1 MTRSFAWRGSTWQR
15 GATIKLSDN
24 EAVTPFVASH
34 VKPLQPDGPRGKTED
49 GGVGATEYL
58 GNGEEK
64 EKTEPPAKT
73 IADAEGAQGEAQGQA
88 PASGQQGEAQGQ
100 APASGQQ
107 GEAQGQAPAS
117 GQQGE
122 LDLDGG
128 AQPCEMTAKQLRD
141 ALGKLGVPCPPNAK
155 RGELAA
161 LYENAKAAVAGSQEH

>member
-1 MTRSFAWRGSTWQR
+1 MKTYIVTRSFAWRGSTWQR

-24 EAVTPFVASH
+24 EADMPFVAGH

-49 GGVGATEYL
+49 GGVGAPEYL
-58 GNGEEK
+58 GNGEAK
-64 EKTEPPAKT
+64 EKPEPPAKT
-73 IADAEGAQGEAQGQA
+73 IADAEKAQD
-88 PASGQQGEAQGQ
+88 
-100 APASGQQ
+100 
-107 GEAQGQAPAS
+107 EAQGQAPAS

-128 AQPCEMTAKQLRD
+128 EQAGEMTAKQLRD
-141 ALGKLGVPCPPNAK
+141 ALAKLGVPCPPNAK

>member
-1 MTRSFAWRGSTWQR
+1 MKTYIVTRSFAWRGSTWQR

-24 EAVTPFVASH
+24 EAATPFVAGH
-34 VKPLQPDGPRGKTED
+34 VKLLQPDGTRGKTED
-49 GGVGATEYL
+49 GGVGAPEYL
-58 GNGEEK
+58 GNGEAK
-64 EKTEPPAKT
+64 EKPEPPAKT
-73 IADAEGAQGEAQGQA
+73 IADAEGA
-88 PASGQQGEAQGQ
+88 QQGEAQGQ

-128 AQPCEMTAKQLRD
+128 EQAGEMTAKQLRD
-141 ALGKLGVPCPPNAK
+141 ALAKLGVPCPPNAK

>member
-1 MTRSFAWRGSTWQR
+1 MKTYIVTRSFAWRGSTWQR

-24 EAVTPFVASH
+24 EAATPFVAGH

-49 GGVGATEYL
+49 GGVGAPEYL
-58 GNGEEK
+58 GNGETK
-64 EKTEPPAKT
+64 EKPEPPAKT
-73 IADAEGAQGEAQGQA
+73 IADAEGAQGET
-88 PASGQQGEAQGQ
+88 
-100 APASGQQ
+100 
-107 GEAQGQAPAS
+107 QGQAPAS

-128 AQPCEMTAKQLRD
+128 EQAGEMTAKQLRD
-141 ALGKLGVPCPPNAK
+141 ALAKLGVPCPPNAK

>member
-1 MTRSFAWRGSTWQR
+1 MKTYIVTRSFAWRGSTWQR

-107 GEAQGQAPAS
+107 GE
-117 GQQGE
+117 

>member
-1 MTRSFAWRGSTWQR
+1 MKTYIVTRSFAWRGSTWQR

-24 EAVTPFVASH
+24 EAETPFVAGH
-34 VKPLQPDGPRGKTED
+34 VKPLEPVGPRGKTED

-73 IADAEGAQGEAQGQA
+73 IADAEGA
-88 PASGQQGEAQGQ
+88 QGEAQGQ

>member
-1 MTRSFAWRGSTWQR
+1 MKTYIVTRSFAWRGSTWQR

-24 EAVTPFVASH
+24 EAATPFVAAH
-34 VKPLQPDGPRGKTED
+34 VKLAERVAEHSSAIKSG
-49 GGVGATEYL
+49 YL

-64 EKTEPPAKT
+64 EKPEPPAKT
-73 IADAEGAQGEAQGQA
+73 IADAEGAQGEAQGQD
-88 PASGQQGEAQGQ
+88 
-100 APASGQQ
+100 
-107 GEAQGQAPAS
+107 PAS

-128 AQPCEMTAKQLRD
+128 AQAGEMTAKQLRD

>member
-1 MTRSFAWRGSTWQR
+1 MKTYIVTRGFAWRGSTWQR

-24 EAVTPFVASH
+24 EATTPFVEAH
-34 VKPLQPDGPRGKTED
+34 VKLAERVAEHSSAIKSG
-49 GGVGATEYL
+49 YL
-58 GNGEEK
+58 GNGETK
-64 EKTEPPAKT
+64 EKPEPPAKT
-73 IADAEGAQGEAQGQA
+73 IADAEGAQ
-88 PASGQQGEAQGQ
+88 QGEAQGQ
-100 APASGQQ
+100 D
-107 GEAQGQAPAS
+107 PAS

-128 AQPCEMTAKQLRD
+128 AQAGEMTAKQLRD

>member
-1 MTRSFAWRGSTWQR
+1 MKTYIVTRSFAWRGSTWQR

-24 EAVTPFVASH
+24 EAATPFVAGH

-49 GGVGATEYL
+49 GGVGAPEYL
-58 GNGEEK
+58 GNGETK
-64 EKTEPPAKT
+64 EKPEPPAKT
-73 IADAEGAQGEAQGQA
+73 IADAEKAQDEA
-88 PASGQQGEAQGQ
+88 
-100 APASGQQ
+100 Q

-128 AQPCEMTAKQLRD
+128 EQAGEMTAKQLRD

>member
-1 MTRSFAWRGSTWQR
+1 MKTYIMTRSFAWRGSTWQR

-24 EAVTPFVASH
+24 EAATPFVAGH

-49 GGVGATEYL
+49 GGVGAPEYL
-58 GNGEEK
+58 GNGETK
-64 EKTEPPAKT
+64 EKPEPPAKT
-73 IADAEGAQGEAQGQA
+73 IADAEGAQGET
-88 PASGQQGEAQGQ
+88 QGQ

-128 AQPCEMTAKQLRD
+128 EQAGEMTAKQLRD
-141 ALGKLGVPCPPNAK
+141 ALAKLGVPCPPNAK